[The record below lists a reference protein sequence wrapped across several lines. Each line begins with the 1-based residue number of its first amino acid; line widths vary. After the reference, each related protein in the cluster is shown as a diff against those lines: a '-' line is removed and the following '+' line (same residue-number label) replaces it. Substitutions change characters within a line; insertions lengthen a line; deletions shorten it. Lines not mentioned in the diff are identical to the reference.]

1 MKRCPTC
8 QSTYTDD
15 SLRFCLQDGAT
26 LVAVSGSGPTPPDVN
41 KTMRIE
47 RAARA
52 EDPPPT
58 EILNPSVLPTAYAQ
72 RPPLTTPQQ
81 QARPTEPGTHDLASP
96 PSTERNTLVIPITI
110 AATVLVLMLGG
121 IGAWLLFS
129 DRNRERPGNVR
140 VGGERTTR
148 TPAPGSTASP
158 APATPTPAPS
168 PVDAAAVRREV
179 TEVLNGWT
187 EASMARDI
195 EAHLSYYADTLEFY
209 YTRTRVP
216 SSVVRAD
223 RERAYNTYSS
233 LDMELGNVQITPD
246 ASGERA
252 TAIFDKTWNFEGEEK
267 VSSGSVQQELR
278 LAKTDG
284 RWRII
289 GEKDLQVYYV
299 NK

>member
-1 MKRCPTC
+1 M
-8 QSTYTDD
+8 
-15 SLRFCLQDGAT
+15 G
-26 LVAVSGSGPTPPDVN
+26 
-41 KTMRIE
+41 
-47 RAARA
+47 RA

-72 RPPLTTPQQ
+72 RSPLTTPQQ
-81 QARPTEPGTHDLASP
+81 QARPTEPSAHDFASP
-96 PSTERNTLVIPITI
+96 PPPRPERNTLVIPITI

-129 DRNRERPGNVR
+129 DRNRDRPGNVR

-148 TPAPGSTASP
+148 TPAPGPSATP
-158 APATPTPAPS
+158 VPATPTPAPS

-179 TEVLNGWT
+179 TEALNGWT

-195 EAHLSYYADTLEFY
+195 EAHMNYYADTLEFY
-209 YTRTRVP
+209 YTRTQVS

-223 RERAYNTYSS
+223 RQRAYDTFSS
-233 LDMELGNVQITPD
+233 LDMELSNIKITPD

-252 TAIFDKTWNFEGEEK
+252 TVIFDKTWNFEGEEK
-267 VSSGSVQQELR
+267 VSSGSVQQEVR

-289 GEKDLQVYYV
+289 GEKDLRVYYV